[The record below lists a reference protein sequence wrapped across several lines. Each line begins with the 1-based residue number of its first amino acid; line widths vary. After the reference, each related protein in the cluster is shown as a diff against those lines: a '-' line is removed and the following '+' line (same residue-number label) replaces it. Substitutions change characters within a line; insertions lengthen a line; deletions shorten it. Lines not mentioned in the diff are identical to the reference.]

1 MLGVILFAFGWLVV
15 GIFRLGEELFSWPVG
30 LLAALLVATRVP
42 YLNFAIR
49 GYVDFA
55 AMAFI
60 VWAGLLEARRP
71 RRGWPVLVLLA
82 LLAAA
87 APFIWGFSDLAI
99 TGDFLW
105 SLNGTSDLAH
115 QLGRQTGLRH
125 APVGARRLGEILRLP
140 ELLASVIG
148 FIAGWRVFGR
158 RMAVPTAI
166 ALLNGV
172 AWIVFAIAGLSLLGR
187 YLFLLGTML
196 ALFAA
201 VAALGWTALERS
213 HPWRRAWSIGGSAI
227 VALLVLFFAVQ
238 QVDRLTSLRTDIGN
252 RDRIQANL
260 HGLATRAPVEA
271 LVRGCR
277 PTFVPNHRP
286 VPLIAYWDDI
296 RPASIVT
303 RQPGAAASRGTMFFP
318 ANAEV
323 EKLSILDPHEPT
335 VIQLRVPPG
344 WREAARNRSWVLY
357 AGPACQ
363 RP

>member
-1 MLGVILFAFGWLVV
+1 MFPA
-15 GIFRLGEELFSWPVG
+15 R
-30 LLAALLVATRVP
+30 
-42 YLNFAIR
+42 
-49 GYVDFA
+49 D
-55 AMAFI
+55 
-60 VWAGLLEARRP
+60 WAGRVR
-71 RRGWPVLVLLA
+71 LA

-87 APFIWGFSDLAI
+87 APLIWGFSDLAI

-166 ALLNGV
+166 ALLNAV

-201 VAALGWTALERS
+201 VAALGWTALEPS

-252 RDRIQANL
+252 RDRIQADL
-260 HGLATRAPVEA
+260 HSLASRAPVKS

-277 PTFVPNHRP
+277 PTYVPNHRP

-303 RQPGAAASRGTMFFP
+303 RQPGAAESSGTMFFP

-344 WREAARNRSWVLY
+344 WHEAARNRSWVLY